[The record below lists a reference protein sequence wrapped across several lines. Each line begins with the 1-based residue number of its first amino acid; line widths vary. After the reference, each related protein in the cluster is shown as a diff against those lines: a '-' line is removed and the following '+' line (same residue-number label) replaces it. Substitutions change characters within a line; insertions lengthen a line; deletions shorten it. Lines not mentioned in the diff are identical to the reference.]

1 MLKCNNKDIDIW
13 KIKERINN
21 KVLKFWLMKIW
32 YNVMWLIKCM
42 IMLCIILIYVF
53 IVFNKFDE
61 ILKKILWLCCY
72 FRSYDV
78 I

>member
-1 MLKCNNKDIDIW
+1 
-13 KIKERINN
+13 
-21 KVLKFWLMKIW
+21 MKIW

-42 IMLCIILIYVF
+42 IMLCIIFIYVF

-61 ILKKILWLCCY
+61 IKKKILWLCCY